1 MREGQL
7 LESQEIDKMYVYLH
21 IVYNIF
27 SIVCFR
33 RHIPTI
39 VVQGRYDV
47 VCPVRVKKS
56 MFMHERS
63 LSQSD

>member
-21 IVYNIF
+21 TSFMTFFTVVY
-27 SIVCFR
+27 FR

-47 VCPVRVKKS
+47 VCPVRVKKIS
-56 MFMHERS
+56 VHA
-63 LSQSD
+63 